1 MNRQWIER
9 YGPWAVVTGA
19 SSGIGRELS
28 RQLGARGMNLVLA
41 ARSTDKLEKL
51 KSELQSQYALD
62 ILCVTADLGTGPG
75 IQALIDACT
84 SLDIGLFI
92 GNAGFGTSGPFI
104 DSELE
109 NELSMIDLNVRSLA
123 AQTHHFANQMRQRG
137 SGGIILLSS
146 IVSWQGVPQAANYAA
161 TKAYVQ
167 SLAEALSRELPEQ
180 GIDVLSSAPAQVS
193 TGFMQR
199 ANMRSDGA
207 DPEVIA
213 KKTLEALGKKTTVY
227 PHFKSWFLSTALSTL
242 PRFARV
248 RILEKVMTD
257 MTRHHKAESV

>member
-1 MNRQWIER
+1 MNTQWIER

-19 SSGIGRELS
+19 SSGIGREFS
-28 RQLGARGMNLVLA
+28 RQLGAYGLNLVLA
-41 ARSTDKLEKL
+41 ARSTDKLKKL
-51 KSELQSQYALD
+51 KSELLNRHDLD
-62 ILCVTADLGTGPG
+62 IDCVTADLGTEQGVR
-75 IQALIDACT
+75 ALIDAC
-84 SLDIGLFI
+84 SNLDIGLFV

-104 DSELE
+104 ENPLE
-109 NELSMIDLNVRSLA
+109 TELSMIDLNVRSLA
-123 AQTHHFANQMRQRG
+123 AQTHHFANQMLQRR

-167 SLAEALSRELPEQ
+167 SLAEALSRELLQQ
-180 GIDVLSSAPAQVS
+180 GIDVLSSAPAQVN

-199 ANMRSDGA
+199 ANMQSDGA
-207 DPEVIA
+207 DPKVIA
-213 KKTLEALGKKTTVY
+213 KKTLDALGKRTTVY
-227 PHFKSWFLSTALSTL
+227 PHFKSRFLSTALSTL

-257 MTRHHKAESV
+257 MTRHHKTESV